1 MDYKTCPNLV
11 AMFFE
16 QAARHGDKPFLWAKR
31 DGNWEAFTWREAA
44 ARVSA
49 LARGLK
55 GLGIEP
61 GDRVVLVSENRPE
74 WLISDVAIMAT
85 GAISVPAY
93 VTNTVNDHLHIA
105 ENSGAKGAIVSTRR
119 LSENFLPAAHRA
131 SQMKFVV
138 AMEPPGI
145 SQEVSATVHAWEDVL
160 AQSANQGADEDDDIA
175 AAAGTWKRDDTAC
188 IIYTS
193 GTGGAP
199 KGVMLHHGA
208 IIHNTM
214 GAYDA
219 LLELGLGDEVFLS
232 FLPLS
237 HSYEHM
243 AGQFFPI
250 SLGAQIYYAE
260 GIEALGSNM
269 AEVRPTIMT
278 AVPRL
283 YETMHARILR
293 GVKIQGGI
301 KEKLFMKA
309 LELGRR
315 RYENPDGL
323 TLGERITD
331 AIVDHLVRDKVRG
344 RFGGRLKALVSG
356 GAPLNPDIGIFFT
369 ALGLCLLQGY
379 GQTESA
385 PLISVNRPNKV
396 KMHTVGPPVVDVKV
410 KFAED
415 GEILARGEL
424 VMQGYWRDPEA
435 TAQVIRDGW
444 LHTGD
449 IGVLDEDGYI
459 QITDR
464 KKDIIVNS
472 GGDNLSPQRVEGV
485 LTLAPEIAQA
495 MVFGDR
501 RPYLV
506 GMVVPEEDWV
516 KAWSAENGKPD
527 DLAMLDGDEDF
538 RKAVGAVVERVNEGL
553 STIEKVRHFVI
564 ASEPFTIENEMLTPT
579 IKIRRHKIIEAF
591 GASLEALYG

>member
-16 QAARHGDKPFLWAKR
+16 EAARLGDKPFLWAKR
-31 DGNWEAFTWREAA
+31 DGAWLALTWNEAA

-49 LARGLK
+49 LARGFK

-74 WLISDVAIMAT
+74 WLISDVAIMAA

-93 VTNTVNDHLHIA
+93 VTNTVNDHLHIV
-105 ENSGAKGAIVSTRR
+105 ENSGAKGAIVSTRK
-119 LSENFLPAAHRA
+119 LLENFLPAAHQA
-131 SQMKFVV
+131 SHLKFVV

-145 SQEVSATVHAWEDVL
+145 SQELSVAVHAWEDVL
-160 AQSANQGADEDDDIA
+160 AQGAGAGDEIA
-175 AAAGTWKRDDTAC
+175 AAAGAWKRGDTAC

-208 IIHNTM
+208 IIHNCM

-219 LLELGLGDEVFLS
+219 IFELGLGDEVFLC

-237 HSYEHM
+237 HSYEHT

-250 SLGAQIYYAE
+250 SLGAEIYYAE
-260 GIEALGSNM
+260 GIDALGSNM
-269 AEVRPTIMT
+269 AEAHPTIMT

-283 YETMHARILR
+283 YETMHARISR
-293 GVKIQGGI
+293 GVKAQGGI

-315 RYENPDGL
+315 RYEAPDGL
-323 TLGERITD
+323 TLGERVTD
-331 AIVDHLVRDKVRG
+331 AVVDRLVRDKVRG

-369 ALGLCLLQGY
+369 ALGLCVLQGY

-385 PLISVNRPNKV
+385 PVISVNRPNKV
-396 KMHTVGPPVVDVKV
+396 KMHTVGPPLLDVEV
-410 KFAED
+410 KIAED
-415 GEILARGEL
+415 GEILTRGEL

-435 TAQVIRDGW
+435 TARAVKDGW

-472 GGDNLSPQRVEGV
+472 GGDTLSPQRVEGM

-495 MVFGDR
+495 MVYGDR

-506 GMVVPEEDWV
+506 GVVVPDEEW
-516 KAWSAENGKPD
+516 AQEWAAENEKPGG
-527 DLAMLDGDEDF
+527 LSALHGDEDF
-538 RKAVGAVVERVNEGL
+538 GKAVSAVVERVNASL
-553 STIEKVRHFVI
+553 STVEKVRRFAI
-564 ASEPFTIENEMLTPT
+564 APEPFTIENEMLTPT
-579 IKIRRHKIIEAF
+579 IKIRRHKINEVF
-591 GASLEALYG
+591 GAALEALYG

>member
-11 AMFFE
+11 AMFFK
-16 QAARHGDKPFLWAKR
+16 QAARHGDKSFLWAKR
-31 DGNWEAFTWREAA
+31 DDNWEAFTWREAA

-538 RKAVGAVVERVNEGL
+538 RKAVGAVVERVNAGL